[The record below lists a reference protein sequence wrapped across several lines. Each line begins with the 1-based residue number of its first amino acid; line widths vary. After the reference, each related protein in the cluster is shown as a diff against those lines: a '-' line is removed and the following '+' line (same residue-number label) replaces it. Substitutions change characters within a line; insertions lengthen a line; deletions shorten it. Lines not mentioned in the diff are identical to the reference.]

1 VFTEFFSILSHFPG
15 SVAFIPG
22 LVAPGL
28 VAPGLVAP
36 GLVAPGLVAPGLV
49 APGLV
54 APGLVAP
61 ALVGVPKKQL
71 MPIHKM
77 APSTPILTSLDVR

>member
-1 VFTEFFSILSHFPG
+1 VLTEFFSILSHFPG
-15 SVAFIPG
+15 AVAF
-22 LVAPGL
+22 L
-28 VAPGLVAP
+28 PGLVAP

-61 ALVGVPKKQL
+61 ALVSVPNFHMKTSKLKK
-71 MPIHKM
+71 K
-77 APSTPILTSLDVR
+77 

>member
-15 SVAFIPG
+15 SVAF
-22 LVAPGL
+22 L
-28 VAPGLVAP
+28 
-36 GLVAPGLVAPGLV
+36 PGLV

-61 ALVGVPKKQL
+61 ALVGVPKIFKMLLKMQIMRKDEKQNEANKVKRSENYPL
-71 MPIHKM
+71 P
-77 APSTPILTSLDVR
+77 PV